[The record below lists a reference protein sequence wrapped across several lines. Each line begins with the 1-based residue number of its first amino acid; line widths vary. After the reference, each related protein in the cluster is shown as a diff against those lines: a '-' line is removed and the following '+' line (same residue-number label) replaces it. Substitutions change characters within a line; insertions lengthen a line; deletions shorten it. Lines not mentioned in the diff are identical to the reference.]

1 MLAARRGWS
10 MKGDSMQCPIPVQ
23 GRECGADAQTRN
35 GWIAQR
41 DEVLAIHFD
50 CTEGHRF
57 HIGPRARWQT
67 CRCDRQEEAKMS
79 TGRLMNNDVETVLIT
94 LAAQKGIQVIM
105 PERKFTS

>member
-1 MLAARRGWS
+1 VFAACRGWS
-10 MKGDSMQCPIPVQ
+10 MKGDLMQCPIPVQ
-23 GRECGADAQTRN
+23 GRECGADARTRN
-35 GWIAQR
+35 SWIAQR

-67 CRCDRQEEAKMS
+67 CRCDRQEETKMS
-79 TGRLMNNDVETVLIT
+79 TGRLMNNDVETMLT

-105 PERKFTS
+105 PEIKFTS